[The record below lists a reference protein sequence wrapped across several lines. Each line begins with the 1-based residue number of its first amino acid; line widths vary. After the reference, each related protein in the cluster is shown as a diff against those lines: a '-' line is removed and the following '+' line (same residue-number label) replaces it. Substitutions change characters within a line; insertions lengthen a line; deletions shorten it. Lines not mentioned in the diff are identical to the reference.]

1 MNCFKRIQVSVIMF
15 VILVFTLAIPAQ
27 AAQLGLEWATYY
39 GTDSNY
45 QDAAEAVTV
54 APDGTIVTVGFAL
67 SLFSEAPWF
76 RVDAFIAQF
85 SADGTALLN
94 EMILEGCPING
105 AFGVGVESGQ
115 DRG

>member
-1 MNCFKRIQVSVIMF
+1 M
-15 VILVFTLAIPAQ
+15 LFTLVTAVQ
-27 AAQLGLEWATYY
+27 AAELGLEWATYY
-39 GTDSNY
+39 GTDSNF

-54 APDGTIVTVGFAL
+54 APDGTIVAVGFAL
-67 SLFSEAPWF
+67 SLFDEAPWF
-76 RVDAFIAQF
+76 RVDAFITQF